1 MKRLETPETDASCRA
16 VRRSPPSAEPWDTC
30 VPTVKDPYL
39 PLCAKIFTKWVVD
52 INVTGKIIK
61 ALRSK
66 IAIYLHDLR
75 LGKLFS
81 PFFF

>member
-1 MKRLETPETDASCRA
+1 MLSHGTPACPLWKTRKS
-16 VRRSPPSAEPWDTC
+16 
-30 VPTVKDPYL
+30 DPYL
-39 PLCAKIFTKWVVD
+39 TVCAKIFTKWVVD